1 MEYERSLT
9 FAAQLWID
17 SYLAKQTA
25 KAGIRL
31 DRQQTADEL
40 LLFLTDDS
48 TLLTPGFVLRRHI
61 QAQGLVSGEGY
72 ADLSQTS
79 NIPWPE
85 DVIHQ
90 TAKKLS
96 SISRAQHGLTI
107 STGNWEHYLTD
118 AQTIHRDM
126 IFRLAMI
133 TGMGREQTL
142 DLLLACGQEPYNMRR
157 PMELICWFCQYTPG
171 VYTWR
176 DVRRLL
182 DACTD
187 RPLAEGGGQTPELY
201 GENFTQLIQQN
212 VGALLDANLPAEE
225 AERMLKELIAQSFG
239 ELSGAS
245 RTAQNGYLR
254 LTEYLNA
261 LYLPGKQATLHKLI
275 NAVYERLDW
284 RFEDLLQSPTGK
296 RYVFRGAVE
305 DESASRI
312 EDCVFSAALGE
323 TALFCKRYYARAN
336 AIENG
341 IRAVDRRDILLLG
354 YFLITGYSGADPDT
368 RAQFWHLTE
377 ENTSLDRRI
386 ALLRD
391 DLDDLTHSADSRE
404 KQVLCCR
411 VLNELLTE
419 FGFRSLYHPA
429 PFDRFILLSLLTD
442 HPARTA
448 RYLLGEEME
457 V

>member
-25 KAGIRL
+25 KAGIQL
-31 DRQQTADEL
+31 NRQQTAEEL

-61 QAQGLVSGEGY
+61 QVQGLVSGEGY
-72 ADLSQTS
+72 ADLSQTA
-79 NIPWPE
+79 NISWPE
-85 DVIHQ
+85 NVIHQ
-90 TAKKLS
+90 TSKKLS
-96 SISRAQHGLTI
+96 SISRARHGLTI
-107 STGNWEHYLTD
+107 STENWKHYLTD

-133 TGMGREQTL
+133 TQMGREQTL
-142 DLLLACGQEPYNMRR
+142 ELLLACGQEPYNMRR

-176 DVRRLL
+176 DVHRLM

-187 RPLAEGGGQTPELY
+187 RPSAEGGRKAPERY
-201 GENFTQLIQQN
+201 GENFTRLIRQN
-212 VGALLDANLPAEE
+212 IGALLDSNLPAEE
-225 AERMLKELIAQSFG
+225 AERTLTELIAQSRG

-275 NAVYERLDW
+275 HAVYKRLDW

-341 IRAVDRRDILLLG
+341 IRAVDRRDILLLS
-354 YFLITGYSGADPDT
+354 YFLIIGYSGTDPDT
-368 RAQFWHLTE
+368 RAQFWRLTE
-377 ENTSLDRRI
+377 ENASLDRRI
-386 ALLRD
+386 ALLGD
-391 DLDDLTHSADSRE
+391 DLDDLTRPADSME

-411 VLNELLTE
+411 ILNELLTE
-419 FGFRSLYHPA
+419 FGFRPLYHPA

-448 RYLLGEEME
+448 RYLLGEDME